1 MSNHRS
7 RWHEKRQRNI
17 ERQPWIRL
25 DDVKIET
32 DPKGDGYRVII
43 KGFNL
48 RPTIV
53 PPMITVGDERL
64 TDIEFGPDGRQI
76 VGRLKDSPTS
86 RTVFVDMGFARA
98 RIRVARTKKRARK
111 KTKKKKT

>member
-7 RWHEKRQRNI
+7 RWHEKRRRQI

-25 DDVKIET
+25 DDVEVES
-32 DPKGDGYRVII
+32 DPKGDGYRVMI

-48 RPTIV
+48 RPAIV

-64 TDIEFGPDGRQI
+64 TDVEFDPDGRQI
-76 VGRLKDSPTS
+76 VGHLKECPTS
-86 RTVFVDMGFARA
+86 LTVVVDMGFARA
-98 RIRVARTKKRARK
+98 EWLPEEAKEA
-111 KTKKKKT
+111 